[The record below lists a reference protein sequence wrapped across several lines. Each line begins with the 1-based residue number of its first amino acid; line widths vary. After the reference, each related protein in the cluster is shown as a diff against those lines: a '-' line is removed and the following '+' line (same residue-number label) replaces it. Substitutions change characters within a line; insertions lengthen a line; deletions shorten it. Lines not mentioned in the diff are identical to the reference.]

1 MSSSNYTGIV
11 QGEAEGFSR
20 ERRHKP
26 GRVVTGAIAFLEICH
41 RDFLVSRREFIAFLF
56 QFMIQPFFF
65 LFIFG
70 KVLPMIGTARP
81 DYAAS
86 LLPGMV
92 ALTTFMAACQGL
104 LMSLVLDLGQF
115 REIDDR
121 LLAPLSINMVALEK
135 VLFATLRGI
144 LGGVLVFPL
153 AAWMLGSG
161 YQVRGDDLGMMLG
174 FMALTALASS
184 TLGLVI
190 GAAIQPKQLGM
201 IFGIVFIPLIFT
213 GCVFYPWIALYRA
226 PWFMVLTL
234 LNPLTYA
241 SEGLRATMMPP
252 VHGSLVPTLPT
263 DWVVVGLCITTVI
276 FLVLGMWLFY
286 RRVVN

>member
-92 ALTTFMAACQGL
+92 ALTTFMAAYCAASWEGYW
-104 LMSLVLDLGQF
+104 SS
-115 REIDDR
+115 R
-121 LLAPLSINMVALEK
+121 LPPGCWAVATRSE
-135 VLFATLRGI
+135 AMI
-144 LGGVLVFPL
+144 
-153 AAWMLGSG
+153 SG
-161 YQVRGDDLGMMLG
+161 
-174 FMALTALASS
+174 
-184 TLGLVI
+184 
-190 GAAIQPKQLGM
+190 
-201 IFGIVFIPLIFT
+201 
-213 GCVFYPWIALYRA
+213 
-226 PWFMVLTL
+226 
-234 LNPLTYA
+234 
-241 SEGLRATMMPP
+241 
-252 VHGSLVPTLPT
+252 
-263 DWVVVGLCITTVI
+263 
-276 FLVLGMWLFY
+276 
-286 RRVVN
+286 

>member
-1 MSSSNYTGIV
+1 MSSTNHTLLAP
-11 QGEAEGFSR
+11 GEAREFSR
-20 ERRHKP
+20 ERKQKP
-26 GRVVTGAIAFLEICH
+26 GRARTLGIAFLAICH
-41 RDFLVSRREFIAFLF
+41 RDFLVARREFVAFLF
-56 QFMIQPFFF
+56 QFMLQPFFF

-104 LMSLVLDLGQF
+104 LMSLVLDLGQS

-121 LLAPLSINMVALEK
+121 LLAPLSIHMVALEK

-144 LGGVLVFPL
+144 LGGAMVFPL
-153 AAWMLGSG
+153 AAWMLGNG

-174 FMALTALASS
+174 FMALTSLASS
-184 TLGLVI
+184 AFGLVI
-190 GAAIQPKQLGM
+190 GAAIQPKQLGL
-201 IFGIVFIPLIFT
+201 IFGVVFIPLIFT
-213 GCVFYPWIALYRA
+213 GCVFYPWVALYRV

-241 SEGLRATMMPP
+241 SEGLRATMMPLI
-252 VHGSLVPTLPT
+252 HGSLFPTLSAG
-263 DWVVVGLCITTVI
+263 WVVVGLSVTTVI

>member
-1 MSSSNYTGIV
+1 MSSSNHMLLAP
-11 QGEAEGFSR
+11 EKADGFS
-20 ERRHKP
+20 EKGKQKP
-26 GRVVTGAIAFLEICH
+26 GRTLTLGLAFLAICH
-41 RDFLVSRREFIAFLF
+41 RDFLVARREFVSFLF
-56 QFMIQPFFF
+56 QFMLQPFFF

-104 LMSLVLDLGQF
+104 LMSLVLDLGQS

-121 LLAPLSINMVALEK
+121 LLAPLSIHMVALEK

-153 AAWMLGSG
+153 AAWMLGNG
-161 YQVRGDDLGMMLG
+161 YQVRTDDLGMMLG
-174 FMALTALASS
+174 FMALTSLASS
-184 TLGLVI
+184 AFGLVI
-190 GAAIQPKQLGM
+190 GAAIQPKQLGL
-201 IFGIVFIPLIFT
+201 IFGVVFIPLIFT
-213 GCVFYPWIALYRA
+213 GCVFYPWIALYRV
-226 PWFMVLTL
+226 PWFMILTL

-241 SEGLRATMMPP
+241 SEGLRASMMPP
-252 VHGSLVPTLPT
+252 IHGALLPTLSAG
-263 DWVVVGLCITTVI
+263 WVVVGLSATTVI
-276 FLVLGMWLFY
+276 FLFSGMWLFY
-286 RRVVN
+286 RRVVS